1 MSFFSRLFGRNTPR
15 PAAVPCRDVES
26 VTLPLAVSAAHAV
39 HCRERTPSQL
49 GGCPLAM
56 PDLLWPSRDGRPLAF
71 LATIDLT
78 QLQRVHPIEWLP
90 PSGALLFFY
99 DVAEQPWGFDP
110 KDRDGWR
117 VVYVE
122 KPEGLGEIPFPST
135 LDAANQLPRQFL
147 TFQSIRS
154 YPSFGRD
161 AISALHFNDAESG
174 QYEELSL
181 RAFGDRPRHQIA
193 GHPTPIQGDDME
205 MESQLA
211 SNGIYLSDVEAWNH
225 PRAQQLNAGAS
236 EWRLLF
242 QIDSD
247 EAADVMWGDVGTI
260 YFWVRESDARARR
273 FDNTW
278 LILQCH

>member
-1 MSFFSRLFGRNTPR
+1 MSLFSRLFGRNTPA
-15 PAAVPCRDVES
+15 PSAVPSRDVEA
-26 VTLPLAVSAAHAV
+26 VTQPLAISAVHAV

-49 GGCPLAM
+49 GGSPIAM
-56 PDLLWPSRDGRPLAF
+56 PDLSWPSRDGRPLAF

-78 QLQRVHPIEWLP
+78 QLQRAHPIEWLP
-90 PSGALLFFY
+90 SSGALLFFY

-122 KPEGLGEIPFPST
+122 ALEGLAEIPFPST

-147 TFQSIRS
+147 SFQSIRS
-154 YPSFGRD
+154 YPSFGRA
-161 AISALHFNDAESG
+161 AISALRFNDAESG
-174 QYEELSL
+174 QYEELTL
-181 RAFGDRPRHQIA
+181 RVFGDRPRHQIA
-193 GHPTPIQGDDME
+193 GYPTPIQGDDME

-211 SNGIYLSDVEAWNH
+211 SNGLYLGDTDGWKH
-225 PRAQQLNAGAS
+225 PRAQELKSGAS

-260 YFWVRESDARARR
+260 YFWVREPDARAGR
-273 FDNTW
+273 FDNAW

>member
-1 MSFFSRLFGRNTPR
+1 MSFLSRLFGRGTPA
-15 PAAVPCRDVES
+15 PSAPPSRDVEAL
-26 VTLPLAVSAAHAV
+26 TLPLALPAVHAV
-39 HCRERTPSQL
+39 HCHERTPSQL
-49 GGCPLAM
+49 GGSPIAT
-56 PDLLWPSRDGRPLAF
+56 PDLAWPSCDGRPLAF

-78 QLQRVHPIEWLP
+78 QLQRTHPIEWLP

-117 VVYVE
+117 VIYIE
-122 KPEGLGEIPFPST
+122 QPQGRAEMPFPST
-135 LDAANQLPRQFL
+135 LDVANQLPRQFL
-147 TFQSIRS
+147 AFQTIRS

-161 AISALHFNDAESG
+161 AISALRFTDDESG
-174 QYEELSL
+174 QYEALTL
-181 RAFGDRPRHQIA
+181 RPFGDRPRHQIT
-193 GHPTPIQGDDME
+193 GYPTPIQGDEME
-205 MESQLA
+205 TESQLA
-211 SNGIYLSDVEAWNH
+211 SNGIYLGDPDAYKD
-225 PRAQQLNAGAS
+225 PRVKALDAGAA

-260 YFWVRESDARARR
+260 YFWVRESDARAGR
-273 FDNTW
+273 FERSW